1 MRLKQQQHF
10 NRMLL
15 QQRKALCSLIKFSST
30 AADLGDY
37 ENEER
42 DAEYL
47 TEQCLVSPQV
57 SQSHLPLF
65 PCRH

>member
-1 MRLKQQQHF
+1 MNFCNLSCLLLLIIRPAIDVM
-10 NRMLL
+10 MLNFT
-15 QQRKALCSLIKFSST
+15 SWS

-47 TEQCLVSPQV
+47 TEQSLLSSQV
-57 SQSHLPLF
+57 SVA
-65 PCRH
+65 

>member
-1 MRLKQQQHF
+1 M
-10 NRMLL
+10 MLNFT
-15 QQRKALCSLIKFSST
+15 SWS

-47 TEQCLVSPQV
+47 TEQSLLSSQV
-57 SQSHLPLF
+57 SVA
-65 PCRH
+65 